1 MTYDMRDQ
9 SMRSMFSPLAECRLM
24 LVSFVVGVLLIC
36 TPHLVQAD
44 DPNGTWLRSQ
54 VSGAASGA
62 TITVPAGVYT
72 LSSPITI
79 AQSLTIQGDDQAT
92 TFIQSAA
99 SAGAAGNQL
108 LRIVPSSDAT
118 VTLNSLTIR
127 YARNPNDPATNFAY
141 QGGAIFFNPGSASTN
156 SILNVNSC
164 TISDSSSTYGDGG
177 GISASNGQLN
187 ISNSLISGNT
197 ATDGCG
203 GGLFIGTNARLSI
216 TDSTISGNFATGT
229 IGHGGGICLLG
240 PISRLPSTISNTSIT
255 GNSALYDGGGIY
267 STAPLTLSSI
277 TYASNSA
284 SRYANDLW
292 NNSGVYSAANSAP
305 AVSLSPATASYTE
318 GDAAKALAPLLS
330 VADDDNMYLASATI
344 TLVSSPDALAEN
356 LSVDVSGT
364 SIVSSVTRGANNS
377 SITVSLSQIDRRDNY
392 QAVLRTLKYSNS
404 SENPASSVRSISYV
418 VNDGN
423 ANSTTQYLALSVAP
437 VNDAPT
443 VAFTQPSYNA
453 TEQIDLNLH
462 ATGISIADKDA
473 ASASVTSTLSVTEGV
488 LIGTAGTSGVLIGN
502 SGTASITING
512 TISQTNAFL
521 AGSASASLLYR
532 NISDHPAG
540 AVTLTVQVDDNG
552 NTGGAAQIGTAERTI
567 NVIAVNDQPTL
578 SVNTGF
584 SVALNTAATVI
595 TSSHL
600 QLSDPDNP
608 AASTLSY
615 TLTAT
620 PARGVLKK
628 NAASLEVGSSFTQE
642 DLQNGSISFTPSGT
656 ESGESSFSFTYSDGI
671 IPVPSGPATF
681 AITIRPLPTL
691 AVSIIG
697 NGSVTSQNT
706 KGDNY
711 SCPSGICPPV
721 SFAEGDTVT
730 LTATAGSHSA
740 FSGWSGD
747 IVVSTTPYSFT
758 ISANISVAAT
768 FNPDPATVRIDGSQI
783 PYYTFTDAI
792 DALAQDG
799 TILSQASAEF
809 VESISV
815 ASGLSI
821 RIRGGFTDTDFSDLN
836 QTGFST
842 ISGLLKIQ
850 AGKLTVERLKIKP

>member
-1 MTYDMRDQ
+1 MKYDMGDR
-9 SMRSMFSPLAECRLM
+9 SMRIMFPPVAECRLM
-24 LVSFVVGVLLIC
+24 IVLCMVGMLLTC
-36 TPHLVQAD
+36 TPCLAQAD
-44 DPNGTWLRSQ
+44 DSNGTWLRSQ
-54 VSGAASGA
+54 VSAASSGA
-62 TITVPAGVYT
+62 TIAVPAGIYT
-72 LSSPITI
+72 LSSPIVI
-79 AQSLTIQGDDQAT
+79 HQSLTILGADQAS

-118 VTLNSLTIR
+118 ITLSNLTIR
-127 YARNPNDPATNFAY
+127 YARNPNDPATSYAY
-141 QGGAIFFNPGSASTN
+141 QGGAIIFAPYTSTN
-156 SILNVNSC
+156 SVLNVNSC

-203 GGLFIGTNARLSI
+203 GGLFVGTNARLTI
-216 TDSTISGNFATGT
+216 TDSTILGNQATGT

-240 PISRLPSTISNTSIT
+240 PITRSTSTISNTTIT

-267 STAPLTLSSI
+267 STAPLSLSSI
-277 TYASNSA
+277 TYADNSA

-292 NNSGVYSAANSAP
+292 NNSGVYSLTNAAP
-305 AVSLSPATASYTE
+305 AVSLNPATASYTE
-318 GDAAKALAPLLS
+318 GDAAKAVNPLLTI
-330 VADDDNMYLASATI
+330 ADNDNMYLASATV

-356 LSVDVSGT
+356 LTVDVSGT

-404 SENPASSVRSISYV
+404 SENPTSSVRSISYM

-423 ANSTTQYLALSVAP
+423 ANSSTQYLSLSVSQ
-437 VNDAPT
+437 VNDTPT
-443 VAFTQPSYNA
+443 VSFIQPTYTA
-453 TEQIDLNLH
+453 TEQIDLTLH
-462 ATGISIADKDA
+462 NTGITIADNDA
-473 ASASVTSTLSVTEGV
+473 ASASVTSALSITEGI
-488 LIGTAGTSGVLIGN
+488 LTATAGSSGVLIGN
-502 SGTASITING
+502 SGTGTITING
-512 TISQTNAFL
+512 TIPQTNAFL
-521 AGSASASLLYR
+521 AGSGGATLLYR
-532 NISDHPAG
+532 NISDSPSG
-540 AVTLTVQVDDNG
+540 NVTLTVQVNDNG
-552 NTGGAAQIGTAERTI
+552 NSGGAAQTGSTERTI
-567 NVIAVNDQPTL
+567 SVIAVNDQPSL
-578 SVNTGF
+578 AINTGF
-584 SVALNTAATVI
+584 SVALNTEATAI
-595 TSSHL
+595 TPSHL
-600 QLSDPDNP
+600 LLSDPDNP
-608 AASTLSY
+608 AANTLSY
-615 TLTAT
+615 ILTAT
-620 PARGVLKK
+620 PARGSLKK
-628 NAASLEVGSSFTQE
+628 NATTLEVGSSFTQA
-642 DLQNGSISFTPSGT
+642 DIQGGSITFTPSGT

-711 SCPSGICPPV
+711 TCPADSCPPV
-721 SFAEGDTVT
+721 PFSEGDTVT
-730 LTATAGSHSA
+730 LTATAGSH
-740 FSGWSGD
+740 FGFTEWSGD
-747 IVVSTTPYSFT
+747 IAGSTTPYSFVIT
-758 ISANISVAAT
+758 SDKSVAAT
-768 FNPDPATVRIDGSQI
+768 FSADPATVRIDGSHN

-799 TILSQASAEF
+799 AILSQASAEF
-809 VESISV
+809 VETIIV